1 MELSKLA
8 QKPQLIKLTITDEEI
23 VKTYGDELEF
33 YMYDRQPLDVFAKLA
48 SAKEGET
55 TESMVNMIQEIILDK
70 DGEKVMKEG
79 LQLPM
84 DVIGACMKVAGE
96 KLGK

>member
-1 MELSKLA
+1 
-8 QKPQLIKLTITDEEI
+8 
-23 VKTYGDELEF
+23 
-33 YMYDRQPLDVFAKLA
+33 
-48 SAKEGET
+48 
-55 TESMVNMIQEIILDK
+55 MVNMIQEIILDEK
-70 DGEKVMKEG
+70 GEKVMKEG